1 MAGMRLWI
9 ESMLVA
15 ALLGFPVPAPS
26 APSRPDRW
34 VAIPNGEAGVGFDD
48 LRFSKRL
55 HRVLVPAGRAGELDL
70 IDPGTLAVDRIPGF
84 SAKAEFAGGH
94 GEGITS
100 VDEADGRL
108 FVADRTTRRLIVVDP
123 ASKRVLSSAPLSSSP
138 DYVRWVSSTRE
149 VWVTEPDADRIEVF
163 RAADAPE
170 PAGFIEIKGGPESLL
185 VDAEHG
191 RAYTHVWSG
200 STLALDLRSRAKRA
214 RWGNGCRGSR
224 GIALDRGGAILFAGC
239 AEGRAVSLD
248 TASGRIL
255 DRFDAGDGVDII
267 DYDPNLRHLYLPGG
281 RSETMAILA
290 VSNEGKFRLV
300 ETVTTAAGAHCVV
313 SDGAGHVFVCDPKK
327 GRLLIVEDRAPA
339 PGD

>member
-1 MAGMRLWI
+1 MVGMSLWLGP
-9 ESMLVA
+9 MLVS
-15 ALLGFPVPAPS
+15 ALLGLPTSAQPAAGS
-26 APSRPDRW
+26 PDRS

-48 LRFSKRL
+48 LRFSQRL

-100 VDEADGRL
+100 VDEGDGRL
-108 FVADRTTRRLIVVDP
+108 FVADRATRRLLVVDP
-123 ASKRVLSSAPLSSSP
+123 VSKRVLSSAPLASSP
-138 DYVRWVSSTRE
+138 DYVRWVSPTRE

-163 RAADAPE
+163 RVAAAPE
-170 PAGFIEIKGGPESLL
+170 PAGFIEVKGGPESLV
-185 VDAEHG
+185 VDPGRA
-191 RAYTHVWSG
+191 RAYTHLWSG
-200 STLALDLRSRAKRA
+200 STLAFDLRSRAERA
-214 RWGNGCRGSR
+214 RWGNGCKGSR
-224 GIALDRGGAILFAGC
+224 GIALDGGGGTLFVGC

-248 TASGRIL
+248 AASGRIL

-267 DYDPNLRHLYLPGG
+267 DYDANLRHLYFPGG

-290 VSNEGKFRLV
+290 VSAEGKFRLV
-300 ETVTTAAGAHCVV
+300 ETVKTAAGAHCVAT
-313 SDGAGHVFVCDPKK
+313 DGAGHVFVCDPKK
-327 GRLLIVEDRAPA
+327 GRLLVFEDRAGA